1 MKILPRHGLADPLRC
16 RTGGTRCFWQI
27 DSSQLKAC
35 LTRIWHSRYVV
46 LVGRRTEAFAHTKQD
61 ADTPKPLK
69 EHTIPAL
76 VRAALNAVDTETRPN
91 LLNNVVVAGA
101 GSLVQGV
108 TRRIDLE
115 INVMYPGP
123 RVRVY
128 APGQVVERKYASWI
142 GGSILGSLGTFHQM
156 WISKKE
162 YEEHGPNIIEK
173 RCK

>member
-1 MKILPRHGLADPLRC
+1 
-16 RTGGTRCFWQI
+16 
-27 DSSQLKAC
+27 
-35 LTRIWHSRYVV
+35 
-46 LVGRRTEAFAHTKQD
+46 
-61 ADTPKPLK
+61 
-69 EHTIPAL
+69 
-76 VRAALNAVDTETRPN
+76 
-91 LLNNVVVAGA
+91 
-101 GSLVQGV
+101 
-108 TRRIDLE
+108 
-115 INVMYPGP
+115 MYPGP